1 MHFSILSLLHILEDS
16 GKKWRDLFLAFLFF
30 TCEDFGSFHYTES
43 QRFLSGAF
51 GWKNAARA
59 VYKRQLSHARASLGC
74 VFGKVGEG
82 APTASLTFPIHWLPE
97 SGKNGLG
104 THCLPFCT

>member
-1 MHFSILSLLHILEDS
+1 MARSGGIYFLLFFSLLVRIS
-16 GKKWRDLFLAFLFF
+16 GVSITPKASAFYP
-30 TCEDFGSFHYTES
+30 GHSA
-43 QRFLSGAF
+43 G
-51 GWKNAARA
+51 KNAARA

-82 APTASLTFPIHWLPE
+82 APTASLTFPIHRLPE

-104 THCLPFCT
+104 THSLPFCT